1 MMAIAA
7 PAHWPYLNHRTME
20 SVMRQEAASKVAHA
34 AKKRKRVYSD
44 PDRDIEGRASGE
56 A

>member
-1 MMAIAA
+1 MTAKAA
-7 PAHWPYLNHRTME
+7 PAHWPYKHRTMA

-34 AKKRKRVYSD
+34 AKKRKRLYSNL
-44 PDRDIEGRASGE
+44 DRDIEGRASGE

>member
-1 MMAIAA
+1 MAKPA
-7 PAHWPYLNHRTME
+7 PNHWPYKHRTME
-20 SVMRQEAASKVAHA
+20 SVMRQEAASKVAHD
-34 AKKRKRVYSD
+34 AKKRKRVYSN